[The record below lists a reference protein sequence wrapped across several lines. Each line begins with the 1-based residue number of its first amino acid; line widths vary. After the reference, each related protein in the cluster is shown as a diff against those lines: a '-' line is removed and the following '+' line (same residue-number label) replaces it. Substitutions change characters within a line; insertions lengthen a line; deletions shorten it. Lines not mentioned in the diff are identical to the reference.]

1 MTQQKPRTDSAGQ
14 SSQLP
19 PDDYSIFPHRDHVTQ
34 EAIPFI
40 LGDYGD
46 DGAFSEQQ
54 ISGLAERQD
63 LSEKQLRE
71 LSLLIGYSLDIDTHA
86 NLIRITR
93 SKVQRRLN
101 SSRLPKGRGDN
112 SLDAKEANALFQSLG
127 LAVSVVDDSVDSER
141 HEASETAVTEPPSKV
156 TFISLDKARR
166 VLQPDD
172 RRKERDSRRLLIVE
186 SCCYV
191 ALDAG
196 WSVTYTTDSSVEKN
210 QRGGRLIALI
220 KDVIAMVSHN
230 KRVASVHTL
239 KADIELVR
247 SRLEMRGELPPR
259 RRIQPV

>member
-1 MTQQKPRTDSAGQ
+1 MTDSPGQ
-14 SSQLP
+14 PLRLG
-19 PDDYSIFPHRDHVTQ
+19 PDDYSIYPHRDHVTQ

-46 DGAFSEQQ
+46 DGVFSEQQ
-54 ISGLAERQD
+54 ISELADRHN
-63 LSEKQLRE
+63 LSEAQLRE
-71 LSLLIGYSLDIDTHA
+71 LSQLVGFSLDIDTHA

-101 SSRLPKGRGDN
+101 SSRLPKIRSDT
-112 SLDAKEANALFQSLG
+112 SLDAKEANALFKSLG
-127 LAVSVVDDSVDSER
+127 LAVSVVEDFDDSER
-141 HEASETAVTEPPSKV
+141 HEASETAATEPPSKV

-172 RRKERDSRRLLIVE
+172 RRKERDSRRLLVVE

-196 WSVTYTTDSSVEKN
+196 WPITYTTDSSVEKN

-230 KRVASVHTL
+230 QRVASVHTL
-239 KADIELVR
+239 KADIEMVR
-247 SRLEMRGELPPR
+247 SRLEMRGDLPPR
-259 RRIQPV
+259 TRVPSL